1 MQTVTIGKLA
11 KDIGIG
17 AGALRYYERLGLLPP
32 ASRTASGYRV
42 YGAPAA
48 QRLRF
53 IRRAQALGFSLEEIA
68 QLLALSD
75 NPRARA
81 RDVKRVTQAK
91 IADIEGRIAALRRM
105 KRGLETLEARCSGH
119 GHIGECPI
127 LAALGGEDA

>member
-32 ASRTASGYRV
+32 ASRTASGYRM
-42 YGAPAA
+42 YGADAA
-48 QRLRF
+48 TRLRF

-68 QLLALSD
+68 ELLALSD

-81 RDVKRVTQAK
+81 REVKRVTQAK
-91 IADIEGRIAALRRM
+91 IADLEQRIADLKRM
-105 KRGLETLEARCSGH
+105 KRGLATLEARCSGH
-119 GHIGECPI
+119 GSSGACPI
-127 LAALGGEDA
+127 LAALAREDA

>member
-32 ASRTASGYRV
+32 ANRTASGYRL
-42 YGAPAA
+42 YGAAA
-48 QRLRF
+48 ATRLRF

-68 QLLALSD
+68 ELLALSD
-75 NPRARA
+75 NPRGRA

-91 IADIEGRIAALRRM
+91 IADIEQRIEALKRM
-105 KRGLETLEARCSGH
+105 KRGLATLEAHCSGH
-119 GHIGECPI
+119 GGTRECPI
-127 LAALGGEDA
+127 LAALNRDDD